1 MFNLLYYVTMRKHDD
16 IRQHQLA
23 SLYHVIMYIVKAF
36 LLLYGVSASER
47 F

>member
-23 SLYHVIMYIVKAF
+23 SLYHKGD
-36 LLLYGVSASER
+36 LLQI
-47 F
+47 